1 MTFSTLADAFAA
13 KTEDDFPKSPSYTH
27 AMIALPNAL
36 TILRILL
43 VPVFAVAFVMP
54 GTGARF
60 LAFAIFVVAGVSDW
74 LDGFAARK
82 LNAGSEFGRMLD
94 PIADKVLVAV
104 ALMMLVAEGD
114 IRQFNLT
121 TGLHSLLLLVPA
133 LIILSREILVS
144 GLREFLAGTRV
155 SVPVTTIAKFKTAV
169 QMLAIGAMILTPIAY
184 VVAPVLAAETYE
196 AIAYVLLWVAA
207 ALTLYTGVIYFK
219 NGLTHIRPGHTP
231 VQVDS

>member
-1 MTFSTLADAFAA
+1 MFAV
-13 KTEDDFPKSPSYTH
+13 
-27 AMIALPNAL
+27 PNAI
-36 TILRILL
+36 TMLRILL

-54 GTGARF
+54 GPGARIVAF
-60 LAFAIFVVAGVSDW
+60 LVFALAGISDW

-82 LNAGSEFGRMLD
+82 LKAGSDFGRMLD

-121 TGLHSLLLLVPA
+121 TGLHSLLRLVPS

-155 SVPVTTIAKFKTAV
+155 SVPVTAIAKLKTAV
-169 QMLAIGAMILTPIAY
+169 QMIAIGAMILTP
-184 VVAPVLAAETYE
+184 LADTFVPGIPSLTYA
-196 AIAYVLLWVAA
+196 AIAYGLLWIAA
-207 ALTLYTGVIYFK
+207 ALTVYTGVFYFK
-219 NGLTHIRPGHTP
+219 NGLTYLRPGHAP
-231 VQVDS
+231 VRDRA